1 MMKISWFLLLLF
13 AFLFSYCYPVMAEEM
28 DLPLP
33 EALETMD
40 DKNILVMLEQAVIEK
55 KGDMV
60 FAVIME
66 LRKRWETNPA
76 IGDMILESI
85 DDKAKDESYR
95 LILLNEIVTS
105 QGNVR
110 MPGKRLMAP
119 GQQEGYQKKMVR
131 MLAARIEDPVD
142 SPAIRGEAAIELGV
156 IDKSK
161 ETVKVLA
168 RALKDTDED
177 VSSRAAFALKLVGD
191 KEAAPDLLSRLQ
203 GLMDNPDE
211 QPDLVRRTMV
221 SLGRLD
227 AEQAIDTIN
236 SIAQKTEDVGI
247 FGSAV
252 HSLGVM
258 HKQQLIPMILDLW
271 NSTDRFSL
279 LADRAMANLSCW
291 SAMRENEG
299 MIMEILSSS
308 APETAMKAIQKIQ
321 SLHGMVDENKAID
334 DLQKHLASHDRD
346 IKILAIQ
353 TLAGFKSSTIKELL
367 LEARKTETDTT
378 VLNVLDNSL
387 LRMGVVIINGR
398 VVE

>member
-1 MMKISWFLLLLF
+1 MKISWFLLLLF
-13 AFLFSYCYPVMAEEM
+13 VFLFGYCYPAMAEET
-28 DLPLP
+28 DLSLP
-33 EALETMD
+33 KVLDTID
-40 DKNILVMLEQAVIEK
+40 DNNILMALEQAVIEK
-55 KGDMV
+55 KNDLV
-60 FAVIME
+60 LSIIME

-85 DDKAKDESYR
+85 DDKTKNESYR

-105 QGNVR
+105 QGEVR
-110 MPGKRLMAP
+110 MPKKRLMAP
-119 GQQEGYQKKMVR
+119 GQQEGYQKKMVK
-131 MLAARIEDPVD
+131 MLSARLEDTVD

-156 IDKSK
+156 VDKSK

-168 RALKDTDED
+168 RALKDTDEE

-191 KEAAPDLLSRLQ
+191 KEAAPDLLERLQ
-203 GLMDNPDE
+203 GLMDNPDA

-227 AEQAIDTIN
+227 DEQAIDTIN
-236 SIAQKTEDVGI
+236 SIAQKTKDAGV

-271 NSTDRFSL
+271 NGTDRFSL
-279 LADRAMANLSCW
+279 PADKAMANLSCW

-299 MIMEILSSS
+299 MIIEMLSSS
-308 APETAMKAIQKIQ
+308 TPEIAMKAIQKMQ
-321 SLHGMVDENKAID
+321 DLHGMVDENKAVD
-334 DLQKHLASHDRD
+334 ELQKHLVSHDQN

-353 TLAGFKSSTIKELL
+353 TLAEFKSSAIKELL

-378 VLNVLDNSL
+378 VLDVLDNSL
-387 LRMGVVIINGR
+387 LRMGVVIINGK

>member
-1 MMKISWFLLLLF
+1 MKISWFLLLLF
-13 AFLFSYCYPVMAEEM
+13 VFLFGYCYPAMAEET
-28 DLPLP
+28 DLSLP
-33 EALETMD
+33 KVLDTID
-40 DKNILVMLEQAVIEK
+40 DDNILMALEQAVIEK
-55 KGDMV
+55 KNDLV
-60 FAVIME
+60 LSIIME

-85 DDKAKDESYR
+85 DDKTKNESYR

-105 QGNVR
+105 QGEVR
-110 MPGKRLMAP
+110 MPKKRLMAP
-119 GQQEGYQKKMVR
+119 GQQEGYQRKMVR
-131 MLAARIEDPVD
+131 MLAARLEDTVD

-156 IDKSK
+156 VDKSK

-168 RALKDTDED
+168 RALKDTDEE

-203 GLMDNPDE
+203 GLIDNPDE

-236 SIAQKTEDVGI
+236 SIAQKTKDVGI

-271 NSTDRFSL
+271 NGTDRFSL
-279 LADRAMANLSCW
+279 PADKAMANLSCW

-299 MIMEILSSS
+299 MIIEMLSSS
-308 APETAMKAIQKIQ
+308 TPEIAMKAIQKIQ
-321 SLHGMVDENKAID
+321 GLHGMIDENKAVD
-334 DLQKHLASHDRD
+334 ELQKHLVSHDQN
-346 IKILAIQ
+346 IKILTIQ

-387 LRMGVVIINGR
+387 LRMGVVIINGK

>member
-1 MMKISWFLLLLF
+1 MKISWFLLLLI
-13 AFLFSYCYPVMAEEM
+13 AFLFSYCHPALAEEM

-40 DKNILVMLEQAVIEK
+40 DRDMLMVLEQAVIEK
-55 KGDMV
+55 KSDMV

-76 IGDMILESI
+76 IGDMMLESI
-85 DDKAKDESYR
+85 DDKAKNESYR
-95 LILLNEIVTS
+95 LILLNEIVTP
-105 QGNVR
+105 QGAVR

-131 MLAARIEDPVD
+131 MLAARIEDTVD

-156 IDKSK
+156 VDKSK

-168 RALKDTDED
+168 RALNDTDEE

-191 KEAAPDLLSRLQ
+191 KEAAPDLLLRLQ
-203 GLMDNPDE
+203 GLIDNPDE

-236 SIAQKTEDVGI
+236 FIAQKTKDVGI

-271 NSTDRFSL
+271 NGTDRFSL
-279 LADRAMANLSCW
+279 PADKAMANLSCW

-299 MIMEILSSS
+299 MIIEMLSSP
-308 APETAMKAIQKIQ
+308 APETAIKAIQKMQ
-321 SLHGMVDENKAID
+321 DLHGMVDEDKAID
-334 DLQKHLASHDRD
+334 ELRKHLATSHDQG
-346 IKILAIQ
+346 IKILALQ
-353 TLAGFKSSTIKELL
+353 TLAGFKPSTVKELL
-367 LEARKTETDTT
+367 LEARKTETDTS
-378 VLNVLDNSL
+378 VLNALDNSL

>member
-13 AFLFSYCYPVMAEEM
+13 VFLFGYCYPAMAEET
-28 DLPLP
+28 DLSLP
-33 EALETMD
+33 KVLDTID
-40 DKNILVMLEQAVIEK
+40 DDNILMALEQAVIEK
-55 KGDMV
+55 KNDLV
-60 FAVIME
+60 LSIIME

-85 DDKAKDESYR
+85 DDKTKNESYR

-105 QGNVR
+105 QGEVR
-110 MPGKRLMAP
+110 MPKKRLMAP
-119 GQQEGYQKKMVR
+119 GQQEGYQRKMVR
-131 MLAARIEDPVD
+131 MLAARLEDTVD

-156 IDKSK
+156 VDKSK

-168 RALKDTDED
+168 RALKDTDEE

-203 GLMDNPDE
+203 GLIDNPDE

-236 SIAQKTEDVGI
+236 SIAQKTKDVGI

-271 NSTDRFSL
+271 NGTDRFSL
-279 LADRAMANLSCW
+279 PADKAMANLSCW

-299 MIMEILSSS
+299 MIIEMLSSS
-308 APETAMKAIQKIQ
+308 TPEIAMKAIQKIQ
-321 SLHGMVDENKAID
+321 GLHGMIDENKAVD
-334 DLQKHLASHDRD
+334 ELQKHLVSHDQN
-346 IKILAIQ
+346 IKILTIQ

-387 LRMGVVIINGR
+387 LRMGVVIINGK